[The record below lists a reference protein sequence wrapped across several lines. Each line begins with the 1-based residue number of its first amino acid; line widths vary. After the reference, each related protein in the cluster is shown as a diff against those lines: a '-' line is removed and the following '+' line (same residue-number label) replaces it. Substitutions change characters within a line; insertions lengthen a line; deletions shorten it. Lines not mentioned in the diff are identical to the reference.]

1 MKTML
6 KLDLIKINAVLD
18 EETCQWIVPVVAADS
33 IGADSV

>member
-18 EETCQWIVPVVAADS
+18 EATCQWVVPTDS